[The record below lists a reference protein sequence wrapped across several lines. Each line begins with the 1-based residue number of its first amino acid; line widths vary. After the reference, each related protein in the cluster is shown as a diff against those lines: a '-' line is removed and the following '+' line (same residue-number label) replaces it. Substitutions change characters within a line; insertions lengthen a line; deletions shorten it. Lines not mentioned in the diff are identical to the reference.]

1 MHRADMIDFKLY
13 AVAITYF
20 LSSMLTVDFS
30 MKFIVFF
37 LTVGYTARRWW
48 LLEKNKKDE

>member
-1 MHRADMIDFKLY
+1 MNQNYMIDIKLY

-30 MKFIVFF
+30 MKFIVFI

-48 LLEKNKKDE
+48 LLEKNKKE